1 MERNWIFNLTKY
13 PKKGLKMKIRNLIL
27 TISIF
32 LCNVVFANDSS
43 VKKAL
48 VKVYT
53 AHQMHNYMSPWQNGQ
68 DFSSTATGF
77 IIDGNRIIT
86 NAHAVL
92 NEKFLQVRKEGD
104 SKKYK
109 ANVKFVSE
117 EYDLALIDVEDKSFF
132 NGTAALKL
140 GKLPNIQDS
149 LTVYGYPLGGDKL
162 STTRGIVSRMEHN
175 SYTLT
180 NEKFLIGQTD
190 AAINSGNSG
199 GPVLSGGKVV
209 GVAFAGLTQADNIG
223 YFIPVN
229 ILENFLDDIKDG
241 NYDGPP
247 KLGLQWAKLESAS
260 QRQML
265 GLKNDSKGVFIKKI
279 FPNSPF
285 NGVLQRNDVLLKLD
299 GRDIESDG
307 TVEFRKNEKTDFN
320 FINQEKKYGQ
330 TLSYEIV
337 RDKKVQKGQ
346 VTLKKADIKFSVVK
360 STKLQEAPSYYVYG
374 GLIFEPLTTN
384 YITSF
389 TEEHPTSTLSAIYDR
404 EDLFKDYNGLVIL
417 VRVLPFDV
425 NLGYSEL
432 ENRIITKV
440 NGEKYK
446 DFNDFVKKVRSIN
459 KEFIVFEDEDGNE
472 IVLDVAKVNAQ
483 KTALME
489 NYNILH
495 EMSSDIR

>member
-1 MERNWIFNLTKY
+1 
-13 PKKGLKMKIRNLIL
+13 MKIRNLIL
-27 TISIF
+27 MISVF
-32 LCNVVFANDSS
+32 LCNTVFANDSL

-77 IIDGNRIIT
+77 IIDCNRIIT

-109 ANVKFVSE
+109 ANVKFISE
-117 EYDLALIDVEDKSFF
+117 EYDLALVDVEDKSFIS
-132 NGTAALKL
+132 GTTTLKL

-241 NYDGPP
+241 TYDGPP
-247 KLGLQWAKLESAS
+247 KLGLQWAKLESTS

-279 FPNSPF
+279 LPNSPF

-299 GRDIESDG
+299 GHDIESDG

-320 FINQEKKYGQ
+320 FINQEKK
-330 TLSYEIV
+330 L
-337 RDKKVQKGQ
+337 
-346 VTLKKADIKFSVVK
+346 
-360 STKLQEAPSYYVYG
+360 
-374 GLIFEPLTTN
+374 
-384 YITSF
+384 
-389 TEEHPTSTLSAIYDR
+389 
-404 EDLFKDYNGLVIL
+404 
-417 VRVLPFDV
+417 
-425 NLGYSEL
+425 
-432 ENRIITKV
+432 
-440 NGEKYK
+440 
-446 DFNDFVKKVRSIN
+446 
-459 KEFIVFEDEDGNE
+459 
-472 IVLDVAKVNAQ
+472 
-483 KTALME
+483 
-489 NYNILH
+489 
-495 EMSSDIR
+495 

>member
-1 MERNWIFNLTKY
+1 M
-13 PKKGLKMKIRNLIL
+13 KKIILIVN
-27 TISIF
+27 IF
-32 LCNVVFANDSS
+32 LCSFIFANDSS

-48 VKVYT
+48 VKVYA
-53 AHQMHNYMSPWQNGQ
+53 AHQMYNYASPWQNGQ
-68 DFSSTATGF
+68 DYNSTATGF

-104 SKKYK
+104 SRKYK
-109 ANVKFVSE
+109 ANVKFISE
-117 EYDLALIDVEDKSFF
+117 EYDLAMIDVEDKSFF
-132 NGTAALKL
+132 NGTTTLKL
-140 GKLPNIQDS
+140 GKLPQIQDS

-175 SYTLT
+175 TYTLT
-180 NEKFLIGQTD
+180 NQKFLIGQTD

-199 GPVLSGGKVV
+199 GPVLSNNKVV

-229 ILENFLDDIKDG
+229 ILENFLDDVKDG
-241 NYDGPP
+241 NYDGAP
-247 KLGLQWAKLESAS
+247 KLGIQWAKLESTS

-265 GLKNDSKGVFIKKI
+265 GLKNDSKGIIIKKV
-279 FPNSPF
+279 FTNSPF
-285 NGVLQRNDVLLKLD
+285 YGVLQRNDVLLKLD
-299 GRDIESDG
+299 GQDIESDG
-307 TVEFRKNEKTDFN
+307 TIEFRKNEKTDFN

-330 TLSYEIV
+330 NLSYEII

-346 VTLKKADIKFSVVK
+346 VTLKKSDIKYSVVK
-360 STKLQEAPSYYVYG
+360 NTKLQDAPSYYVYG

-384 YITSF
+384 YITALSQSR
-389 TEEHPTSTLSAIYDR
+389 PTSTLAAIYDR

-425 NLGYSEL
+425 NLGYSDL
-432 ENRIITKV
+432 ENKIITKV
-440 NGEKYK
+440 NGQKYK
-446 DFNDFVKKVRSIN
+446 DFNDFVQKVRSTN
-459 KEFIVFEDEDGNE
+459 SEFIVFEDEDSNE

-483 KTALME
+483 KSELME
-489 NYNILH
+489 NYNISR
-495 EMSSDIR
+495 EMSSDIK

>member
-1 MERNWIFNLTKY
+1 M
-13 PKKGLKMKIRNLIL
+13 KKIILI
-27 TISIF
+27 INIF
-32 LCNVVFANDSS
+32 LCSFIFADDSS

-48 VKVYT
+48 VKVYA
-53 AHQMHNYMSPWQNGQ
+53 AHQMYNYASPWQNGQ
-68 DFSSTATGF
+68 DYNSTATGF

-104 SKKYK
+104 SRKYK
-109 ANVKFVSE
+109 ASVKFVSE
-117 EYDLALIDVEDKSFF
+117 EYDLAMIDVEDKSFF
-132 NGTAALKL
+132 NGTTSLKL
-140 GKLPNIQDS
+140 GKLPQIQEN

-175 SYTLT
+175 TYTLT
-180 NEKFLIGQTD
+180 NQKFLIGQTD

-199 GPVLSGGKVV
+199 GPVLSNNRVV

-229 ILENFLDDIKDG
+229 ILENFLDDVRDG

-247 KLGLQWAKLESAS
+247 KLGVQWGKLESTS

-265 GLKNDSKGVFIKKI
+265 GLKNDSKGIIIKKV
-279 FPNSPF
+279 FTNSPF
-285 NGVLQRNDVLLKLD
+285 YGILQRNDVLLKLD
-299 GRDIESDG
+299 GQDIESDG
-307 TVEFRKNEKTDFN
+307 TIEFRRNEKTDFN

-330 TLSYEIV
+330 SLSYEII

-346 VTLKKADIKFSVVK
+346 VTLKKTDIKYSVVK
-360 STKLQEAPSYYVYG
+360 STKLQDAPSYYVYG

-384 YITSF
+384 YITALSQSR
-389 TEEHPTSTLSAIYDR
+389 PTNTLVAIYDR
-404 EDLFKDYNGLVIL
+404 EELFKDYNGLVIL

-425 NLGYSEL
+425 NLGYSDL
-432 ENRIITKV
+432 ENKIITKV

-446 DFNDFVKKVRSIN
+446 DFDDFVQKVKSTN
-459 KEFIVFEDEDGNE
+459 SEFIVFEDEDSNE

-483 KTALME
+483 KSELME
-489 NYNILH
+489 NYNISR
-495 EMSSDIR
+495 EMSSDIK

>member
-1 MERNWIFNLTKY
+1 MI
-13 PKKGLKMKIRNLIL
+13 KMKKIILI
-27 TISIF
+27 INIF
-32 LCNVVFANDSS
+32 LCSFIFADDSS

-48 VKVYT
+48 VKVYA
-53 AHQMHNYMSPWQNGQ
+53 AHQMYNYASPWQNGQ
-68 DFSSTATGF
+68 DYNSTATGF

-104 SKKYK
+104 SRKYK
-109 ANVKFVSE
+109 ASVKFVSE
-117 EYDLALIDVEDKSFF
+117 EYDLAMIDVEDKSFF
-132 NGTAALKL
+132 NGTTSLKL
-140 GKLPNIQDS
+140 GKLPQIQEN

-175 SYTLT
+175 TYTLT
-180 NEKFLIGQTD
+180 NQKFLIGQTD

-199 GPVLSGGKVV
+199 GPVLSNNRVV

-229 ILENFLDDIKDG
+229 ILENFLDDVRDG

-247 KLGLQWAKLESAS
+247 KLGVQWGKLESTS

-265 GLKNDSKGVFIKKI
+265 GLKNDSKGIIIKKV
-279 FPNSPF
+279 FTNSPF
-285 NGVLQRNDVLLKLD
+285 YGILQRNDVLLKLD
-299 GRDIESDG
+299 GQDIESDG
-307 TVEFRKNEKTDFN
+307 TIEFRRNEKTDFN

-330 TLSYEIV
+330 SLSYEII

-346 VTLKKADIKFSVVK
+346 VTLKKTDIKYSVVK
-360 STKLQEAPSYYVYG
+360 STKLQDAPSYYVYG

-384 YITSF
+384 YITALSQSR
-389 TEEHPTSTLSAIYDR
+389 PTNTLVAIYDR
-404 EDLFKDYNGLVIL
+404 EELFKDYNGLVIL

-425 NLGYSEL
+425 NLGYSDL
-432 ENRIITKV
+432 ENKIITKV
-440 NGEKYK
+440 NGKKYK
-446 DFNDFVKKVRSIN
+446 DFDDFVQKVKSTN
-459 KEFIVFEDEDGNE
+459 SEFIVFEDEDSNE

-483 KTALME
+483 KSELME
-489 NYNILH
+489 NYNISR
-495 EMSSDIR
+495 EMSSDIK

>member
-1 MERNWIFNLTKY
+1 MNI
-13 PKKGLKMKIRNLIL
+13 KKMIVIINVLIC
-27 TISIF
+27 SF
-32 LCNVVFANDSS
+32 MFGDDGS

-48 VKVYT
+48 VKVYA
-53 AHQMHNYMSPWQNGQ
+53 AHQMYNYASPWQNGQ
-68 DFSSTATGF
+68 DYNSTATGF

-104 SKKYK
+104 SRKYK
-109 ANVKFVSE
+109 ANVKFISE
-117 EYDLALIDVEDKSFF
+117 EYDLAMIDVEDKSFF
-132 NGTAALKL
+132 NGTTTLKL
-140 GKLPNIQDS
+140 GTLPQIQDN

-175 SYTLT
+175 TYTLT
-180 NEKFLIGQTD
+180 NQKFLIGQTD

-199 GPVLSGGKVV
+199 GPVLSNGRVV

-229 ILENFLDDIKDG
+229 IVNNFLDDIKDG
-241 NYDGPP
+241 TYDGPP
-247 KLGLQWAKLESAS
+247 KLGIQWAKLESTS

-265 GLKNDSKGVFIKKI
+265 GLKNDSKGIIIKKV
-279 FPNSPF
+279 FTNSPF
-285 NGVLQRNDVLLKLD
+285 YGVLQRNDVLLKLD
-299 GRDIESDG
+299 GQNIESDG
-307 TVEFRKNEKTDFN
+307 TIEFRKNEKTDFN

-330 TLSYEIV
+330 NLSYEII
-337 RDKKVQKGQ
+337 RDKKIQKGQ
-346 VTLKKADIKFSVVK
+346 VTLKKTDIKYSVVK
-360 STKLQEAPSYYVYG
+360 STKLQDAPSYYVYG

-384 YITSF
+384 YITALSQAR
-389 TEEHPTSTLSAIYDR
+389 PSNTLAAIYDR

-432 ENRIITKV
+432 EKKIITKV
-440 NGEKYK
+440 NGQKYK
-446 DFNDFVKKVRSIN
+446 DFNEFVQKVKNTNI
-459 KEFIVFEDEDGNE
+459 EFIVFEDEDSNE
-472 IVLDVAKVNAQ
+472 IVLDVAKVKAQ
-483 KTALME
+483 KAELMD
-489 NYNILH
+489 NYNISH

>member
-1 MERNWIFNLTKY
+1 MNI
-13 PKKGLKMKIRNLIL
+13 KKMIVIINVLIC
-27 TISIF
+27 SF
-32 LCNVVFANDSS
+32 MFGDDGS

-48 VKVYT
+48 VKVYA
-53 AHQMHNYMSPWQNGQ
+53 AHQMYNYASPWQNGQ
-68 DFSSTATGF
+68 DYNSTATGF

-104 SKKYK
+104 SRKYK
-109 ANVKFVSE
+109 ANVKFISE
-117 EYDLALIDVEDKSFF
+117 EYDLAMIDVEDKSFF
-132 NGTAALKL
+132 NGTTTLKL
-140 GKLPNIQDS
+140 GTLPQIQDN

-175 SYTLT
+175 TYTLT
-180 NEKFLIGQTD
+180 NQKFLIGQTD

-199 GPVLSGGKVV
+199 GPVLSNGRVV

-229 ILENFLDDIKDG
+229 IVNNFLDDIKDG
-241 NYDGPP
+241 TYDGPP
-247 KLGLQWAKLESAS
+247 KLGIQWAKLESTS

-265 GLKNDSKGVFIKKI
+265 GLKNDSKGIIIKKV
-279 FPNSPF
+279 FTNSPF
-285 NGVLQRNDVLLKLD
+285 YGVLQRNDVLLKLD
-299 GRDIESDG
+299 GQNIESDG
-307 TVEFRKNEKTDFN
+307 TIEFRKNEKTDFN

-330 TLSYEIV
+330 NLSYEII
-337 RDKKVQKGQ
+337 RDKKIQKGQ
-346 VTLKKADIKFSVVK
+346 VTLKKTDIKYSVVK
-360 STKLQEAPSYYVYG
+360 STKLQDAPSYYVYG

-384 YITSF
+384 YITA
-389 TEEHPTSTLSAIYDR
+389 LSQARPSNTFAAIYDR

-432 ENRIITKV
+432 ENKIITKV
-440 NGEKYK
+440 NGQKYK
-446 DFNDFVKKVRSIN
+446 DFNDFVQKVKNTNS
-459 KEFIVFEDEDGNE
+459 EFIVFEDEDSNE
-472 IVLDVAKVNAQ
+472 IVLDVAKVKAQ
-483 KTALME
+483 KAELMD
-489 NYNILH
+489 NYNISH